1 MNAKERLLRITRA
14 QNSLLRA
21 KNHLRL
27 AQNSIRKEYD
37 LCVQEAA
44 DADGFV
50 ADCDER
56 IERAG
61 SWDGAQP
68 DAFFGKSIKWRRCDS
83 RDFGRLVRVSLDPI
97 ADPLQQPEA
106 KLIGIDYGPDGDI
119 EAFQC
124 EGSKGQAV
132 HWKAAWVQLQD
143 GEELRAP
150 PNGRR
155 FTRIHMEGV
164 DFSAGSQPKDSS
176 LWDVIAEK
184 WHLRPLDLVYLVAP
198 PKWAQWPTWRTLHD
212 LVLRNHRFV
221 IDPEAEAKVS
231 ETGEIAIKVLG
242 LWVNVEWLHVDHSF
256 RAKAAQLLAK
266 DHHWEPTTFGEA
278 MLANRPPAEPAKEP
292 EPDHPAWEPKVGDWV
307 RVTRPK
313 TPEVSDDTLWLA
325 DMDRFDGAVMQVEQF
340 GESYQSAVVILAGYA
355 FKVDWLAPAEAP
367 EPEHP
372 AGPRAV
378 PRMSPGEWL
387 DIRDAYR
394 DATAADVG
402 KLVYV
407 RNGEI
412 EPWSE
417 LRLAEVTGW
426 ILPFKCTRDGL
437 DPNRW
442 QEFRYAVIRNE
453 GPAKSEVGAGYRH
466 PIHIDL
472 GEQCEFSAG
481 LTNPNGSL
489 VWGIF
494 ARLMRCQKDLDSNA
508 IRYYTEDGTYY
519 HHCRVK
525 VEG

>member
-292 EPDHPAWEPKVGDWV
+292 EP
-307 RVTRPK
+307 
-313 TPEVSDDTLWLA
+313 
-325 DMDRFDGAVMQVEQF
+325 
-340 GESYQSAVVILAGYA
+340 
-355 FKVDWLAPAEAP
+355 
-367 EPEHP
+367 EHP

-494 ARLMRCQKDLDSNA
+494 ARLMRCKKDLDSNA

>member
-1 MNAKERLLRITRA
+1 MAGDQPPAMAYCGWEETLNEETQDMNAKERLQRIMRA
-14 QNSLLRA
+14 QKSLQEVKANLEMSQA
-21 KNHLRL
+21 L
-27 AQNSIRKEYD
+27 IREECQ

-155 FTRIHMEGV
+155 FTRIHIVGV
-164 DFSAGSQPKDSS
+164 DFSTGSQPKDSS

-184 WHLRPLDLVYLVAP
+184 WHIRPLDLVYLVAP
-198 PKWAQWPTWRTLHD
+198 PKWAQWPTWSTLHD

-242 LWVNVEWLHVDHSF
+242 LWVNVDWLHVDHSF

-266 DHHWEPTTFGEA
+266 DYHWEPTTFGEA

-292 EPDHPAWEPKVGDWV
+292 PEPAWEPKVWDWV
-307 RVTRPK
+307 LVTRPK
-313 TPEVSDDTLWLA
+313 EQEINDDPFWLA
-325 DMDRFDGAVMQVEQF
+325 DMDRFNGEVMQVKQF
-340 GESYQSAVVILAGYA
+340 SESHQSAAVILADTNYA
-355 FKVDWLAPAEAP
+355 FKLDWLSPAEPP
-367 EPEHP
+367 EP
-372 AGPRAV
+372 AN
-378 PRMSPGEWL
+378 S
-387 DIRDAYR
+387 
-394 DATAADVG
+394 AD
-402 KLVYV
+402 
-407 RNGEI
+407 
-412 EPWSE
+412 
-417 LRLAEVTGW
+417 
-426 ILPFKCTRDGL
+426 
-437 DPNRW
+437 
-442 QEFRYAVIRNE
+442 
-453 GPAKSEVGAGYRH
+453 GYRQVTSAD
-466 PIHIDL
+466 I
-472 GEQCEFSAG
+472 GEQCEFSDG
-481 LTNPNGSL
+481 STNPDGSL

-494 ARLMRCQKDLDSNA
+494 SDLTGIKFDRHKKA
-508 IRYYTEDGTYY
+508 VRYYTEEGSYY
-519 HHCRVK
+519 DCRVK